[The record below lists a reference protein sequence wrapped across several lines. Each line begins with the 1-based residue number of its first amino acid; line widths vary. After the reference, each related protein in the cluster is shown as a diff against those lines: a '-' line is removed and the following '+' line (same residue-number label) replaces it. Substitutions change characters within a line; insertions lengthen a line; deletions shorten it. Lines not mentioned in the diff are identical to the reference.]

1 MPALMVYMTASDKQ
15 EAERIGQALLEAR
28 LAACLNIFE
37 DMEAI
42 FRWEGQVKKEPEVA
56 LIAKTR
62 EGLFDQ
68 LVEKVK
74 EVHSYECPCILALPI
89 ADGHKEFLD
98 WIEEETKI

>member
-37 DMEAI
+37 DMEAM

-74 EVHSYECPCILALPI
+74 EVHSYYCPCILALPI